1 MRPEP
6 RERMD
11 DRAYKVW
18 RLKGGISS
26 ILSGVITVALINFC
40 NLYDWPRWI
49 WIGATLLTFVETFLL
64 VYVVPAIRMH
74 RWRYEVFAEEVDLQH
89 GIFITKRSL
98 IPMVRVQHVD
108 TEQGPF
114 LRKYGLSTVILFTA
128 AGKHE
133 IPALSQEVADRLR
146 DQIARLAR
154 VTEDD
159 I

>member
-6 RERMD
+6 SERMD
-11 DRAYKVW
+11 ERASKVW
-18 RLKGGISS
+18 RLKGAISAV
-26 ILSGVITVALINFC
+26 LSGVLTVVFIFLCNF
-40 NLYDWPRWI
+40 NDWSPWI
-49 WIGATLLTFVETFLL
+49 WMGAAIFTFLEAFSFI
-64 VYVVPAIRMH
+64 YVVPEIRMR

-89 GIFITKRSL
+89 GIFITKRTL

-114 LRKYGLSTVILFTA
+114 LRKYGLSTVILSTA

-154 VTEDD
+154 VTDDD